1 VIEEADLEK
10 EFPGKTISIMEIK
23 TKGGKVFTDRTEAAK
38 GDPKNPMVEND
49 FIEKFMALTA
59 SAMKEQ
65 TKQEMIAMIMSLEK
79 LDDTAKLIR
88 LAD

>member
-1 VIEEADLEK
+1 MIEEADLEK
-10 EFPGKTISIMEIK
+10 EFPDKTISIMEIQ
-23 TKGGKVFTDRTEAAK
+23 TQAGKVFSDRTEAAK

-49 FIEKFMALTA
+49 FVEKFLALTA

-65 TKQEMIAMIMSLEK
+65 TKQEMISMIMSLEK
-79 LDDTAKLIR
+79 LDDTSKLIR